1 VYGGKIFK
9 KNLKNMHKQQKYII
23 IGGRERGRNKNIIE
37 FE

>member
-1 VYGGKIFK
+1 MEEKFSKKI
-9 KNLKNMHKQQKYII
+9 LKMHKQQKYII